1 MKGMTKAVPSGISYA
16 GKVVLVTGAASG
28 IGRAMAVAFGRAG
41 ACVVVADTAVDGGH
55 MTAAL
60 IVEGGGKALFVKAN
74 VTVAAEVD
82 ALVDKAVSHYGR
94 IDCAVNS
101 AAVEEEY
108 LPLAEGEDAQFE
120 RIMNV
125 NVKGVWLCMKS
136 QLRQMLKQEGGG
148 VIVNVADAARPGR
161 GAGPRHLR
169 RVQARG
175 GGADQDGGG
184 GICQVRH
191 PHQQPVPGGGE
202 DADAGAHA
210 RARSG
215 ARQEAQGGAS
225 DGAVC
230 GAGRGGQCGLVA
242 VFGAGLFVTGH
253 QLAID
258 GGLTAIDSRRRR

>member
-41 ACVVVADTAVDGGH
+41 ACVVIADTAVDGGH

-108 LPLAEGEDAQFE
+108 LPLAESEDAQFE

-148 VIVNVADAARPGR
+148 VIVNLADAA
-161 GAGPRHLR
+161 
-169 RVQARG
+169 
-175 GGADQDGGG
+175 
-184 GICQVRH
+184 
-191 PHQQPVPGGGE
+191 
-202 DADAGAHA
+202 
-210 RARSG
+210 
-215 ARQEAQGGAS
+215 
-225 DGAVC
+225 
-230 GAGRGGQCGLVA
+230 GLVA
-242 VFGAGLFVTGH
+242 APDRAIYAASKHAVVGLTRTAAVEYAKSGIRINSLCPGAVKTPMLARMLERNPGRDRKLKAAHPMGRFAEPAEVASAALWLCSEQASFVTGH

-258 GGLTAIDSRRRR
+258 GGLTAI

>member
-41 ACVVVADTAVDGGH
+41 ACVVIADTAVDGGH

-108 LPLAEGEDAQFE
+108 LPLAESEDAQFE

-148 VIVNVADAARPGR
+148 VIVNLADAA
-161 GAGPRHLR
+161 
-169 RVQARG
+169 
-175 GGADQDGGG
+175 
-184 GICQVRH
+184 
-191 PHQQPVPGGGE
+191 
-202 DADAGAHA
+202 
-210 RARSG
+210 
-215 ARQEAQGGAS
+215 
-225 DGAVC
+225 
-230 GAGRGGQCGLVA
+230 GLVA
-242 VFGAGLFVTGH
+242 APDRAIYAASKHAVVGLTRTAAVEYAKSGIRINSLCPGAVKTPMLARMLERNPGRDKKLKAAHPMGRFAEPAEVASAALWLCSEQASFVTGH

-258 GGLTAIDSRRRR
+258 GGLTAI